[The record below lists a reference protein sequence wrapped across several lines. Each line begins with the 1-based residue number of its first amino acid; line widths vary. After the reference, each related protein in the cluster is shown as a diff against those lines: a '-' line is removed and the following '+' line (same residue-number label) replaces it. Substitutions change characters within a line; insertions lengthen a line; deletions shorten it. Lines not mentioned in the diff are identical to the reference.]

1 MPPSK
6 KKKAQELILKIGSLT
21 QAVDAGKLCSTMINR
36 FGGEDGLAE
45 ATVAE
50 FYSSEAGSPQRARIL
65 ELVYKVL
72 EAKGESDDAI
82 LKDIDQ
88 EDLVAALS
96 RAVGAME
103 EEEKSD
109 KSAAP
114 AAGEGAGEH
123 PEDSS
128 GPDNPTKPA

>member
-1 MPPSK
+1 MS
-6 KKKAQELILKIGSLT
+6 KKKAQELIVKIGSLT

-50 FYSSEAGSPQRARIL
+50 FYASDAGSSQRARIL

-88 EDLVAALS
+88 EDLVAALA
-96 RAVGAME
+96 RAVVAA
-103 EEEKSD
+103 EEKHD
-109 KSAAP
+109 KSTTP
-114 AAGEGAGEH
+114 AAGEGARTAVEG
-123 PEDSS
+123 PAPNSPADS
-128 GPDNPTKPA
+128 